1 MAENGSAYN
10 LAEFNFLFLSFQQDS
25 TAEVSQRRETVA
37 GQKQATVQYY
47 NTNGLGTCSDR

>member
-1 MAENGSAYN
+1 MAENSSTYN
-10 LAEFNFLFLSFQQDS
+10 LAEFNFLSIQQDS